1 MHPKVLGADGWR
13 IVRTVVRAGRAEGWV
28 LAGGTGLALQ
38 LGHRI
43 SKDLDF
49 FRASPFSPAEFA
61 AGLAGLGRVAVRG
74 RSAGALHV
82 TLDGLRLSFLA
93 TEAPL
98 LFEGTRYRGLTL
110 ADPRD
115 SAVMKVIAIGG
126 HGSRKDFVDLF
137 FYLRG
142 GGSLEGIFELIRRRF
157 VGVDYNEY
165 QLLRSL
171 VFFEDAETEPMPRMI
186 RRAAWSEIKSAI
198 ATEVKRLS

>member
-13 IVRTVVRAGRAEGWV
+13 IVSKLVRAGRADGWV

-49 FRASPFSPAEFA
+49 FRAGSFSA
-61 AGLAGLGRVAVRG
+61 AKLTSELAKLGRVAVQS
-74 RSAGALHV
+74 RSTGTLHA
-82 TLDGLRLSFLA
+82 TLHGLRVSFLA
-93 TEAPL
+93 AEAPL
-98 LFEGTRYRGLTL
+98 IFDGTPYRGLTL

-115 SAVMKVIAIGG
+115 IAVMKVIAIGG
-126 HGSRKDFVDLF
+126 GGSRKDFVDLF

-142 GGSLEGIFELIRRRF
+142 GSALEGVFELIRRRF
-157 VGVDYNEY
+157 AGIDYNEY
-165 QLLRSL
+165 HLLRAL

-186 RRAAWSEIKSAI
+186 RRAAWPEIKGAI
-198 ATEVKRLS
+198 VAEVKRLS